1 MFAWNHRSFYSC
13 WNILAVGWEDDK
25 SNIVSDVDTA
35 MHASYT
41 YTANV
46 IRKNMF
52 VTMEQWTCE
61 LAFRHVYYTVSMEPN
76 INLVPK
82 ICKTMPHSELA
93 TQLPTI
99 VLFYQ
104 KHLYCTNRIEPIS
117 TAERIIFVREN
128 RGFSL
133 PLSTPRIVSQVKKIS
148 KQELILD
155 PINTNKCFALEW
167 IP

>member
-1 MFAWNHRSFYSC
+1 
-13 WNILAVGWEDDK
+13 
-25 SNIVSDVDTA
+25 
-35 MHASYT
+35 
-41 YTANV
+41 
-46 IRKNMF
+46 
-52 VTMEQWTCE
+52 MEQWTCE

-117 TAERIIFVREN
+117 TAEHFNVSYLCARIE
-128 RGFSL
+128 GSLSLSL
-133 PLSTPRIVSQVKKIS
+133 PLVS
-148 KQELILD
+148 
-155 PINTNKCFALEW
+155 CRR
-167 IP
+167 